1 MTLADEIEV
10 RVSKIKKLAEAAAD
24 SAVEFHPPATDADI
38 AAAEKRLGFELPASY
53 RALLKI
59 HNGATRLFEFDHL
72 FGTADFASEWYE
84 EQKSWFLG
92 IDYDPKVFESVPIL
106 MAEADTGIA
115 NFYALDPARRGEEG
129 ELEIIDWDHGADQ
142 ERFPNLL
149 AFLDDLIEIYED

>member
-24 SAVEFHPPATDADI
+24 SEVEFHPPATDADI

-92 IDYDPKVFESVPIL
+92 IDYDPK
-106 MAEADTGIA
+106 
-115 NFYALDPARRGEEG
+115 
-129 ELEIIDWDHGADQ
+129 IIDWDHGADQ
-142 ERFPNLL
+142 ERFPNLI